1 MIIKNL
7 NNLLFYIYIYIM
19 ENISLFDIVESFFQQ
34 INPTNNYEVYNSI
47 YKEEENSIYK
57 EEENSIYKE
66 EEDSIYKEEEN
77 ILFEVIKSFLSN
89 LYGYNLYDDE

>member
-1 MIIKNL
+1 
-7 NNLLFYIYIYIM
+7 M

-34 INPTNNYEVYNSI
+34 INPTNNYEVYNNI
-47 YKEEENSIYK
+47 YKEEEN
-57 EEENSIYKE
+57 N
-66 EEDSIYKEEEN
+66 IYKEEEN

>member
-1 MIIKNL
+1 
-7 NNLLFYIYIYIM
+7 M

-34 INPTNNYEVYNSI
+34 INPTNNYEVYNNI
-47 YKEEENSIYK
+47 YKEEENNIYK
-57 EEENSIYKE
+57 EEENNIYKE
-66 EEDSIYKEEEN
+66 EEEN

>member
-1 MIIKNL
+1 
-7 NNLLFYIYIYIM
+7 M

-57 EEENSIYKE
+57 EEEN
-66 EEDSIYKEEEN
+66 

>member
-34 INPTNNYEVYNSI
+34 INPTNNYEVYNNI
-47 YKEEENSIYK
+47 YKEEENNIYK
-57 EEENSIYKE
+57 E
-66 EEDSIYKEEEN
+66 EEEN